1 MTTRTVLQSR
11 VTEKLFKRRSKKSQ
25 GFQRGNIQARIND
38 DRLEART
45 RYKIIAPF
53 KLKVMLHQCT
63 RDDSQRNVMFVVDHY
78 QVVYCSSILLTAK
91 LKILTRRGIIF
102 YMLCLL
108 LTVGLIVHNLKLMIM
123 INT

>member
-1 MTTRTVLQSR
+1 MTIDFKHIHVI
-11 VTEKLFKRRSKKSQ
+11 KLS
-25 GFQRGNIQARIND
+25 
-38 DRLEART
+38 
-45 RYKIIAPF
+45 PH
-53 KLKVMLHQCT
+53 LKVMLH
-63 RDDSQRNVMFVVDHY
+63 RDDSQRNVMFVVNHY

-108 LTVGLIVHNLKLMIM
+108 LTVDLIVHNLKLMIM